1 MDRFDEEALQVLTQ
15 DPTWDAGQSSTPVTL
30 RVAAW
35 GRKLYAEGQASKTA
49 EVDALK
55 EKVGRMEELCWD
67 AHNAGCKS
75 LDETLANP
83 KCDCE
88 LQKHISTMGG
98 SKI

>member
-1 MDRFDEEALQVLTQ
+1 MSKPDRFDEEAEKLVG
-15 DPTWDAGQSSTPVTL
+15 DICVTDDI
-30 RVAAW
+30 AAF